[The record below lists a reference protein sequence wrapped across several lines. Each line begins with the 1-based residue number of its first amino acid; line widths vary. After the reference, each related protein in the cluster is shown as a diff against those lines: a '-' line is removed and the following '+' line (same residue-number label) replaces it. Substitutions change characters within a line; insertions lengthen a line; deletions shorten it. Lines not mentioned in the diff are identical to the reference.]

1 MERKARIAIRHM
13 NTQTFSPYRHD
24 LEVLRGIAM
33 VLIIL
38 LHGSL
43 SFFNTPW
50 PVQDGPGDETLA
62 VIFLVI
68 HGFQMPLFFVMSGF
82 FTAMM
87 WRTRGM
93 KVWLGHRFRRIFMP
107 LVFGLITVAP
117 LTHWINEKLVDDAL
131 DRISRSAPSPLQFP
145 SENIWSAAKLGDL
158 DALKVHVSN
167 QTDLNVP
174 DPYMGFTALS
184 WAILVGEVE
193 VADQLIKAGAD
204 VNQKNREGTRPL
216 HEAGFMGQD
225 EIAALLLQNGAA
237 VDVQDE
243 DGATALNYAQTDWAD
258 TYLRVKNLQVR
269 LDPVDT
275 FYGRVRFA
283 VLLSQYS
290 LGGKVSALATNNIW
304 RAVTTERIFH
314 HLWLFW
320 FLCWLILAF
329 ALYAAIA
336 DRFEWAG
343 PPRTLILSPLRYLWL
358 IPLTMVPQWFMS
370 GRGAIPN
377 FGPDNSLA
385 ILPMPY
391 LLIYY
396 GIFFFWGAFY
406 YDSDDADAKVGK
418 QWVITMPIALLV
430 IFPVTL
436 TLILSPDSY
445 HKYHLASLILKAVYT
460 WMLVFSLMGICH
472 ELITREN
479 RVWRYIS
486 DVAYWLYLAHLPLVL
501 VAQELVRAW
510 NLPVIVEFG
519 LVCVGV
525 AGVLLLIHQFFLRY
539 TFLGTLLNR
548 HQ

>member
-1 MERKARIAIRHM
+1 M

-24 LEVLRGIAM
+24 LEVLRAIAM

-38 LHGSL
+38 FHGSM
-43 SFFNTPW
+43 SFFDAPW
-50 PVQDGPGDETLA
+50 PIQDSQGNETLA

-68 HGFQMPLFFVMSGF
+68 HGFEMPLFFVMSGF

-87 WRTRGM
+87 WRTRGL

-107 LVFGLITVAP
+107 LVFGLITVIP
-117 LTHWINEKLVDDAL
+117 LTHWLNEKLVDDAL
-131 DRISRSAPSPLQFP
+131 DRLSSAAPSPLQFP
-145 SENIWSAAKLGDL
+145 RANIWSAAKLGDL

-167 QTDLNVP
+167 KTDLDAQ
-174 DPYMGFTALS
+174 DPHAGFTALS
-184 WAILVGEVE
+184 WAVLAGEIE
-193 VADQLIKAGAD
+193 IADQLIKAGAD
-204 VNQKNREGTRPL
+204 VNAKNGGGTRPL

-225 EIAALLLQNGAA
+225 EIAALLLENGAA

-243 DGATALNYAQTDWAD
+243 DGATALNYAQTEWGD
-258 TYLRVKNLQVR
+258 TYSRMKQLQVR

-275 FYGRVRFA
+275 FYGRMRFA
-283 VLLSQYS
+283 VLVSRYS
-290 LGGKVSALATNNIW
+290 STGKVPFLITNDLW
-304 RAVTTERIFH
+304 RTVTTGRIFH

-336 DRFEWAG
+336 ARFEWAG
-343 PPRTLILSPLRYLWL
+343 PPRTIILSPLRYLWL
-358 IPLTMVPQWFMS
+358 IPLTMAPQWFMA

-406 YDSDDADAKVGK
+406 YDSDDTDAKVGK

-436 TLILSPDSY
+436 TLGLSPDSY
-445 HKYHLASLILKAVYT
+445 QKYHPVLLMLKATYA
-460 WMLVFSLMGICH
+460 WMIVFSLMGISH
-472 ELITREN
+472 ELIAKEN
-479 RVWRYIS
+479 RTWRYVS

-501 VAQELVRAW
+501 VAQELVQTW
-510 NLPVIVEFG
+510 NLPVVVKFG